1 MSRKGSPGPAPT
13 LPTSLPCPA
22 PAPSAAPA
30 VPQRVY
36 QRLEEVAFQWQAGF
50 FQAGGYSKGKSSD
63 VATQEGAAESRLSQ
77 AAAGKRGAGS
87 A

>member
-1 MSRKGSPGPAPT
+1 
-13 LPTSLPCPA
+13 
-22 PAPSAAPA
+22 
-30 VPQRVY
+30 VY